1 MKKASLVILIPLV
14 VVVLFFSAVISKEIL
29 ANEDV
34 IHQSSAQDFAVC
46 SDGSIF
52 VGYMDKIE
60 VFQDGKLSFSFR
72 PPTPRA
78 FRFYVEN
85 DRIVIGC
92 SDGFTEI
99 YDVTGNFVEDSE
111 LSYDAVKST
120 AQDIRYIAESG
131 EEYKLSDS
139 FGFKPFEIKCGNE
152 TIVRQNILDY
162 HFNGAPFWMFWALA
176 FLNMVVLVI
185 ALVDKYAVK
194 ETSQP

>member
-14 VVVLFFSAVISKEIL
+14 VVVLFFSAAISKEIL

-34 IHQSSAQDFAVC
+34 IHRSSAQDFAVC
-46 SDGSIF
+46 SDGMIL
-52 VGYMDKIE
+52 VGYMDKID

-72 PPTPRA
+72 PPTSRA

-92 SDGFTEI
+92 SDGFTKI

-131 EEYKLSDS
+131 EEYKIVDS
-139 FGFKPFEIKCGNE
+139 FGFKPFEIKCGDE
-152 TIVRQNILDY
+152 TIVRQDILDY
-162 HFNGAPFWMFWALA
+162 HFNGAPFWLFWALA

-185 ALVDKYAVK
+185 ALIDKYAVK
-194 ETSQP
+194 ETSQA

>member
-1 MKKASLVILIPLV
+1 MKKASLVILIPLI
-14 VVVLFFSAVISKEIL
+14 VVVLFFSAAISKDIL

-34 IHQSSAQDFAVC
+34 IHRSSAQDFAVC
-46 SDGSIF
+46 SDGMIL
-52 VGYMDKIE
+52 VGYMDKID

-72 PPTPRA
+72 PPTSRA

-92 SDGFTEI
+92 SDGFTKI

-131 EEYKLSDS
+131 EEYKIADAL
-139 FGFKPFEIKCGNE
+139 GFKPFEIKCGDE
-152 TIVRQNILDY
+152 TIVRQDILDY
-162 HFNGAPFWMFWALA
+162 HFNGAPFWLFWALA
-176 FLNMVVLVI
+176 FLNMAVLVI
-185 ALVDKYAVK
+185 ALIDKYAVK
-194 ETSQP
+194 ETSQA